1 MKKFKKKIVKWKTK
15 KIIIWKKRWE
25 SFDFACFF
33 FIPILQLNQVHIPQ
47 EKEKRN
53 ISDRKRKKKHI
64 NVHFKLTISGILPN
78 SLFPCSYLHHFDQ
91 RNLLLHNKVFILF
104 QHFST
109 TTSRNIS
116 HTQKPLLF
124 SMNLHETSHR
134 VPSICFPSQNH
145 KSSVILFYFTC
156 FCFTMLVSPA
166 GVAASCSWSSF
177 KSCFQI
183 SRGPLKKV

>member
-1 MKKFKKKIVKWKTK
+1 MILLVSFSLPFCNSIKFI
-15 KIIIWKKRWE
+15 
-25 SFDFACFF
+25 S
-33 FIPILQLNQVHIPQ
+33 PQ

-53 ISDRKRKKKHI
+53 ISDRKRKKKKHI

-109 TTSRNIS
+109 TTSCNIS

-124 SMNLHETSHR
+124 SMNLQETIHR

-145 KSSVILFYFTC
+145 KSSVIFFYFTC

-166 GVAASCSWSSF
+166 GAAASCS
-177 KSCFQI
+177 
-183 SRGPLKKV
+183 